1 MNLYHVTTFD
11 TLFPFTCLSTVN
23 DFNKNTDS
31 FTLVVSIRIFW
42 GVITDFPIWEI
53 LNLNITFFRKRDVK
67 SLYCFFFL
75 YFNNLRQH
83 DMTTRLL
90 TYSLSPQEFRLPF
103 GQRFEF
109 CQLWFEKYHGKEGK
123 WIDWSIVFRNTYT
136 GNSWRFYSMATV
148 TIMNL
153 WMILF

>member
-23 DFNKNTDS
+23 DFHKNTGS

-42 GVITDFPIWEI
+42 GVIIRWFS
-53 LNLNITFFRKRDVK
+53 NLRNSQLEYNITFAVNVTLNL
-67 SLYCFFFL
+67 STVFFL
-75 YFNNLRQH
+75 YSNNLRQH
-83 DMTTRLL
+83 DRTMRLL
-90 TYSLSPQEFRLPF
+90 TYSLSSQEFRLPF

-123 WIDWSIVFRNTYT
+123 WIDWSIVFRKTLEIHEDI
-136 GNSWRFYSMATV
+136 TV
-148 TIMNL
+148 
-153 WMILF
+153 WQP

>member
-23 DFNKNTDS
+23 DFHKNTGS

-42 GVITDFPIWEI
+42 GVIIRWFS
-53 LNLNITFFRKRDVK
+53 NLRNSQLEYNITFAVNVTLNL
-67 SLYCFFFL
+67 STVFFL
-75 YFNNLRQH
+75 YSNNLRQH
-83 DMTTRLL
+83 DRTTRLL
-90 TYSLSPQEFRLPF
+90 TYSLSSQEFRLPF

-123 WIDWSIVFRNTYT
+123 WIDWSIVFRKTLEIHEDIT
-136 GNSWRFYSMATV
+136 AWQP
-148 TIMNL
+148 
-153 WMILF
+153 